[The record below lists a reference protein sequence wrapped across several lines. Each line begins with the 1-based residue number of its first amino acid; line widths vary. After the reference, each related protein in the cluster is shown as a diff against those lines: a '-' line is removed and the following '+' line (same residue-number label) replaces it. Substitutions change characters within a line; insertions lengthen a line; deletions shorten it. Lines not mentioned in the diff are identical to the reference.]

1 MKTLLIVVVVVVL
14 GFFGVPFVQEK
25 GYFSGFMKQKEQ
37 PYERELAKTEKIQ
50 LPEDDDDDDD
60 EGMLDLRPKKNN
72 FKGLIDSDDEEIP
85 DIVSGNQKPKKR
97 KGGLEHA
104 AENVPRLSK
113 PY

>member
-85 DIVSGNQKPKKR
+85 DIVSGI
-97 KGGLEHA
+97 EIC
-104 AENVPRLSK
+104 LSCCI
-113 PY
+113 